1 MPGLFCTTGALKDE
15 WLTVPG
21 RAGTSLL
28 PYAHFNPTVHNR
40 QTLHVSVPGRHT
52 ECRLSQS
59 EPLASVP
66 PCPLTSMNIIPGFCH
81 SRSFL
86 WIQQDQGLGQKMEC
100 QRAEEGEKEETHSLV
115 FSCSSLDMF
124 GSFPPMDL
132 CTPCS
137 LPCQSHL
144 RHPNSGRPF
153 YQHCSHSQSHLPNL
167 PGLLFVP
174 SCCFTS
180 SYSIFFFFFATWNP
194 IICCDYLFPEILV
207 WDSSQWEYK
216 LWEGR
221 HCSFRR

>member
-21 RAGTSLL
+21 KAGTSLL
-28 PYAHFNPTVHNR
+28 PYAHFNPTVHNG

-59 EPLASVP
+59 DPLASVP

-86 WIQQDQGLGQKMEC
+86 WIQQDQGLRQKMEC
-100 QRAEEGEKEETHSLV
+100 QRAEEGEKEETHSLF

-124 GSFPPMDL
+124 GSFPPTDL

-144 RHPNSGRPF
+144 RHPNSGWPF
-153 YQHCSHSQSHLPNL
+153 YHAAHTASPTCPICLAFSLFLHVALLPL
-167 PGLLFVP
+167 TAF
-174 SCCFTS
+174 
-180 SYSIFFFFFATWNP
+180 FFFFFATWNP
-194 IICCDYLFPEILV
+194 IICCEYLFLEILV
-207 WDSSQWEYK
+207 FLEI
-216 LWEGR
+216 LR
-221 HCSFRR
+221 LLPMRV